1 MRHSSLIF
9 VVAAFALL
17 TVSRLAL
24 AAWQWQR
31 VRNAGGLV
39 PLLLGGLRIDAHQIG
54 VMAALPAVLSPW
66 FGHLPFAAT
75 AAGIWYLVAFIL
87 LAFLEVAT
95 PPFIL
100 EYDTRPNRLFVEY
113 MKHPREVSGMLWRGY
128 KGALL
133 GGFGAL
139 GLIGWGAYTLFGHA
153 VPDAP
158 LAWWQMP
165 LASLAIL
172 AVVILAI
179 RGTLGHRPI
188 NPSSVAY
195 SSDGMLNT
203 LALNS
208 LYNVFY
214 AVYSMKN
221 EKSASAVYGGMDDD
235 DMHRRVLAQ
244 AGLPYPPANADHPSL
259 HRQPASRKTARPLN
273 LVIILEESL
282 GAQYSA
288 GLGGMDL
295 TPELDALARE
305 AWTFT
310 RAYATGTRSVRGL
323 EAVVTGFLP
332 TPAQAVLKLPRSQ
345 RGFFSLADLLGR
357 HGYHSR
363 FIYGGE
369 SHFDNMKGFFLGNGF
384 KQIVDREDFVD
395 PAFVGTWGASD
406 EDMFNQLDRLLREDG
421 DQPTFTLAF
430 SVSNH
435 SPWEYP
441 AGRIQTEGNPAHGR
455 EHRALRRLG
464 AGPFL
469 RARQDRALLGQYGF
483 PDRRRP

>member
-1 MRHSSLIF
+1 
-9 VVAAFALL
+9 
-17 TVSRLAL
+17 
-24 AAWQWQR
+24 
-31 VRNAGGLV
+31 
-39 PLLLGGLRIDAHQIG
+39 
-54 VMAALPAVLSPW
+54 ALPIVLSPW
-66 FGHLPFAAT
+66 LGHLPFAAT

-113 MKHPREVSGMLWRGY
+113 LKHPREVSGMLWRGY

-139 GLIGWGAYTLFGHA
+139 GLIGWGGYALFGHA

-214 AVYSMKN
+214 AVYSMKH
-221 EKSASAVYGGMDDD
+221 EKSASAVYGGMDAE
-235 DMHRRVLAQ
+235 DMQLRVLTQ
-244 AGLPYPPANADHPSL
+244 AGLPYPPANADYPSL

-273 LVIILEESL
+273 LVIILEES
-282 GAQYSA
+282 
-288 GLGGMDL
+288 
-295 TPELDALARE
+295 
-305 AWTFT
+305 
-310 RAYATGTRSVRGL
+310 
-323 EAVVTGFLP
+323 
-332 TPAQAVLKLPRSQ
+332 
-345 RGFFSLADLLGR
+345 
-357 HGYHSR
+357 
-363 FIYGGE
+363 
-369 SHFDNMKGFFLGNGF
+369 
-384 KQIVDREDFVD
+384 
-395 PAFVGTWGASD
+395 
-406 EDMFNQLDRLLREDG
+406 
-421 DQPTFTLAF
+421 
-430 SVSNH
+430 
-435 SPWEYP
+435 
-441 AGRIQTEGNPAHGR
+441 
-455 EHRALRRLG
+455 
-464 AGPFL
+464 
-469 RARQDRALLGQYGF
+469 
-483 PDRRRP
+483 